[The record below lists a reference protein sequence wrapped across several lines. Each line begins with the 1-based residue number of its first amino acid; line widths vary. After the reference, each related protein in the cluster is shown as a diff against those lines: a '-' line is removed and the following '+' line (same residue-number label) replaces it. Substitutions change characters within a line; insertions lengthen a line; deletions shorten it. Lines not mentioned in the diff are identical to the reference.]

1 MDHTAITYRE
11 DKYGGIIID
20 DTTVIQPLDE
30 FEKSLV
36 KLISDQADKKL
47 LWITLPISKSHYIPV
62 LTKHEFTFYDCNEK
76 AIILLKKLTHNP
88 VIPTPT
94 NHTIGVGAFVRD
106 GDSMLVVKDR
116 IYRKYKLP
124 GGYVDNGENISQAV
138 TREVSEVTGIDVQP
152 ESIVSIGHFSPC
164 QFNASNI
171 YFVCKAVPLF
181 TTINITDSREI
192 LEARWISIDKYMNSE
207 DTKYSE

>member
-1 MDHTAITYRE
+1 MIRITYKE

-20 DTTVIQPLDE
+20 DTTVVQALDE
-30 FEKSLV
+30 FEKGLV

-47 LWITLPISKSHYIPV
+47 LWITLPISKSRYIPV

-76 AIILLKKLTHNP
+76 TIILLRKLTQNP

-116 IYRKYKLP
+116 VYRKYKLP
-124 GGYVDNGENISQAV
+124 GGYVDNAENISQAV
-138 TREVSEVTGIDVQP
+138 TREVSEETGIDVQP

-171 YFVCKAVPLF
+171 YFICKAVPLS
-181 TTINITDSREI
+181 TTIHITDSQEI
-192 LEARWISIDKYMNSE
+192 LEARWIKH
-207 DTKYSE
+207 